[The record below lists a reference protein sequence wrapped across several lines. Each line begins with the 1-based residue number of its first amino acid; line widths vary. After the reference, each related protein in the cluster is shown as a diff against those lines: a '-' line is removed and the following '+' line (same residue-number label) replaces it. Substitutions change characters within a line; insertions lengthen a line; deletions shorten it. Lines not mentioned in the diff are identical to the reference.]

1 MGQLIKL
8 KLMIDNS
15 NDGDYNNHKSI
26 QNKFNVFDIHDG
38 HTIKLNKLL
47 NYYIVYL
54 RNDSAKMI

>member
-1 MGQLIKL
+1 
-8 KLMIDNS
+8 MIDNS